1 MSASR
6 TRTGSSA
13 ADSSRGKP
21 ESFARGGRPKPPL
34 PLLGFGLIVGAAV
47 TGFVLSRQTDFLLGQ
62 VASSIVGAFGLHG
75 LWRGGL
81 RKVVMLPLTVGLL
94 IFFSARP
101 DFADPLVQ
109 MITGKSSVL
118 GNMFACGITMVA
130 AYLIVGALLRLV
142 RNRVIQRRASL
153 TAADRFIGT
162 TVGIAEGAA
171 LTLVLCWMSVLV
183 EPQMRSLR
191 DHSSTVEG
199 SKRHMAASS
208 MLRIV
213 SEIDNGPL
221 RTIVREH
228 NVLADVPAVRSAIIQ
243 LEQAG
248 SGQGSGSSADAANL
262 LKGANPQQLSQI
274 SEVIRQ
280 LQKK

>member
-6 TRTGSSA
+6 TRTGSSS
-13 ADSSRGKP
+13 ADSARGKS
-21 ESFARGGRPKPPL
+21 ESFGRGGRPRPPL
-34 PLLGFGLIVGAAV
+34 PLLGFGLIAGAAV
-47 TGFVLSRQTDFLLGQ
+47 TGFVLSRQSDFLLGQ
-62 VASSIVGAFGLHG
+62 IASSIVGAFGLHG

-109 MITGKSSVL
+109 MIAGKPSVL
-118 GNMFACGITMVA
+118 GNMFACGMTMVA
-130 AYLIVGALLRLV
+130 AYLIVGALVRTV
-142 RNRVIQRRASL
+142 RNRVILRRASL
-153 TAADRFIGT
+153 TAADRFLGT
-162 TVGIAEGAA
+162 AVGMAEGAA

-199 SKRHMAASS
+199 SKRHMVAST
-208 MLRIV
+208 MLRLV
-213 SEIDNGPL
+213 SEIDKSPL
-221 RTIVREH
+221 QTIVRDH
-228 NVLADVPAVRSAIIQ
+228 NVLADVPAVHSAIVQ

-248 SGQGSGSSADAANL
+248 TGHNSGSSDDAAKL
-262 LKGANPQQLSQI
+262 LKGVNPQQLSQI
-274 SEVIRQ
+274 NEVIRQ